1 MVCPEV
7 RTPLLPRFLLHGW
20 HGWGKPSDR
29 HGQHTAWGYLL
40 GLLGV
45 LLLGGCS
52 PTPTQPPDGP
62 LNSRHQESQP
72 ALSGDGRYLAL
83 ITDRRGI
90 QELVLYN
97 LAQQRFEALP
107 RLSQPQSAIESPSL
121 SRSAR
126 YIIYLTSDRGRPDVG
141 LYDRSTQ
148 RSESLTLGYPS
159 PIRNPS
165 ISPDGRYVSFETL
178 RGGQWDI
185 EVLDRGGQVS
195 LDLPSQ
201 PRNGPGP
208 NG

>member
-1 MVCPEV
+1 VDSQ
-7 RTPLLPRFLLHGW
+7 RRISGLPRFCLRNLRAQRTVY
-20 HGWGKPSDR
+20 SAILANLIL
-29 HGQHTAWGYLL
+29 TSLIL
-40 GLLGV
+40 T
-45 LLLGGCS
+45 GCS
-52 PTPTQPPDGP
+52 PTPTTPPDGP
-62 LNSRHQESQP
+62 LNSRYQDSQP
-72 ALSGDGRYLAL
+72 ALSGDGRYLAM

-90 QELVLYN
+90 QELALYN

-107 RLSQPQSAIESPSL
+107 RLSQPQSALESPSL

-126 YIIYLTSDRGRPDVG
+126 YIVYLTSDRGRPDIG

-178 RGGQWDI
+178 RSGQWDI

-195 LDLPSQ
+195 LDLPSGSPNVQ
-201 PRNGPGP
+201 PKP
-208 NG
+208 